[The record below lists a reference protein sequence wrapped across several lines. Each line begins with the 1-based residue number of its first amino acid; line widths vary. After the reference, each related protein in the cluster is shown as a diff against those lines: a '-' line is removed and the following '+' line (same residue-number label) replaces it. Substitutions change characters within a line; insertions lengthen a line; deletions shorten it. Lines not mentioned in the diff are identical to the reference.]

1 MILGRAGQPAVGI
14 DLELISNASIAR
26 STCDEILSDQ
36 ERQAFAEAEAGGHRL
51 ADRRLITL
59 WTRKEAVL
67 KALGSGLTVSPSSF
81 DVGFGNER
89 TVTSLSLPFETNASR
104 VLVESHQFDGV
115 ALSIARLDAL
125 TPSAS

>member
-36 ERQAFAEAEAGGHRL
+36 ERQAFAEAGGHRL

-89 TVTSLSLPFETNASR
+89 TVTTLSLPFETNASR